1 MTRSVE
7 HDRSDD
13 HPSVSLV
20 RRDRIARRLRDRF
33 TGMFETKITVFP
45 QARPVKYKIARHAKC
60 WGEVSILLRI
70 SCNGG

>member
-20 RRDRIARRLRDRF
+20 RRERIAGQLSDRF

-45 QARPVKYKIARHAKC
+45 QA
-60 WGEVSILLRI
+60 
-70 SCNGG
+70 

>member
-20 RRDRIARRLRDRF
+20 CRERIARRLRDRI
-33 TGMFETKITVFP
+33 TSMFETKMTVFP
-45 QARPVKYKIARHAKC
+45 QPGPVKYNIARHAKC
-60 WGEVSILLRI
+60 CGEVSILLRI
-70 SCNGG
+70 SCDGG

>member
-20 RRDRIARRLRDRF
+20 RRERIARLRDLI
-33 TGMFETKITVFP
+33 TGMFETKMTVFP
-45 QARPVKYKIARHAKC
+45 QPGPVKYNIARHAKC

-70 SCNGG
+70 SCDGG

>member
-20 RRDRIARRLRDRF
+20 RRERIARLSDRC

-45 QARPVKYKIARHAKC
+45 QA
-60 WGEVSILLRI
+60 
-70 SCNGG
+70 